1 MRVVMTLENKKKR
14 VEYYSNSHNDVK
26 ALVEKIRVASD
37 PKLKY
42 NLQKLVHEVSVAY
55 NVCKFY
61 GCQTMLIKAYNTR
74 VKRLVSFQQMGSNL
88 VDMA

>member
-1 MRVVMTLENKKKR
+1 MRVVMRLGSKKKR

-26 ALVEKIRVASD
+26 ALVEKIRVAND
-37 PKLKY
+37 PTLKY
-42 NLQKLVHEVSVAY
+42 NLQQFVQEVSIAY

-74 VKRLVSFQQMGSNL
+74 VKRLVSFQ
-88 VDMA
+88 